1 MMKKLLAILLC
12 YLPLALNSQTNPE
25 VYLLDIVKDGDSLL
39 FLNPRNIS
47 NNEGYDNQPSF
58 FDDKHLLY
66 SSTRNE
72 QTDIKKYVIGNG
84 EASWLSDTPNG
95 SEYSPLRIPGTDDI
109 SAIRLDNDGTQLL
122 YRYSTTQ
129 GTPEVLLKDMK
140 VGYHLWFNRDIL
152 ITTVLT
158 EGTMDLAVTNFK
170 DNSSYTVQ
178 KNVGRSLH
186 KIPNSNLISYIS
198 KDDVLGTIKSL
209 DPISGATKEITRL
222 FLMKDDVCWLE
233 DGTLLTGYG
242 NMLYSYHPKKDDNW
256 KLTHTFEDKS
266 INMISRLAVDSNGTR
281 LAMVADISPEVVV
294 QKQIAALNARDID
307 AFLDTFSDDAKVYG
321 YGGLLL
327 YQGKQKIQQE
337 FAAYFDSAP
346 DINYSIEK
354 KIVMDN
360 KVHHEALITANN
372 KTLVTTYHYTVT
384 NGKIS
389 SLTFFVAP

>member
-1 MMKKLLAILLC
+1 MKKLLAIALC
-12 YLPLALNSQTNPE
+12 YLPLAVNSQSNPE

-58 FDDKHLLY
+58 FDEEHLLF
-66 SSTRNE
+66 SSSRDG
-72 QTDIKKYVIGNG
+72 QTDIKQYVIGSG

-95 SEYSPLRIPGTDDI
+95 SEYSPLRIPGTNDI

-122 YRYSTTQ
+122 YRYSTTHE
-129 GTPEVLLKDMK
+129 TPEVLLKDMK

-152 ITTVLT
+152 ITTFLI
-158 EGTMDLAVTNFK
+158 EGRMDLVVTNFK

-186 KIPNSNLISYIS
+186 KIPNSNFISYIS

-222 FLMKDDVCWLE
+222 FLMKDDVCWLS

-242 NMLYSYHPKKDDNW
+242 NMLYSYQPNMDNKW
-256 KLTHTFEDKS
+256 KLTHVFKDKT
-266 INMISRLAVDSNGTR
+266 INMISRLAVNPNTTR
-281 LAMVADISPEVVV
+281 LALVADISPEVVV

-327 YQGKQKIQQE
+327 YQGKIKIKQE
-337 FAAYFDSAP
+337 FATYFDSAP
-346 DINYSIEK
+346 DLNYSVK
-354 KIVMDN
+354 KKVVMDN
-360 KVHHEALITANN
+360 KVHHEALITTNN
-372 KTLVTTYHYTVT
+372 NTLVKTYYYTVAK
-384 NGKIS
+384 GKIS
-389 SLTFFVAP
+389 SLTFYVEP

>member
-1 MMKKLLAILLC
+1 MKKFLAIVLC

-72 QTDIKKYVIGNG
+72 QTDIKQYVISSG

-95 SEYSPLRIPGTDDI
+95 SEYSPLRIPGTNDI

-129 GTPEVLLKDMK
+129 EIPEVLLKGMK

-152 ITTVLT
+152 ITTVLI
-158 EGTMDLAVTNFK
+158 EGRMDLVVSNFK

-209 DPISGATKEITRL
+209 DPITGATKEITRL
-222 FLMKDDVCWLE
+222 FLMKDDVCWLSN
-233 DGTLLTGYG
+233 GTLLTGYG
-242 NMLYSYHPKKDDNW
+242 NKLFKFHPKRDKDW
-256 KLTHTFEDKS
+256 TLAHIFEDKD
-266 INMISRLAVDSNGTR
+266 INMISRLAVNSNATQ
-281 LAMVADISPEVVV
+281 LALVADISPEVVV
-294 QKQIAALNARDID
+294 QKQIAALNTRDID

-327 YQGKQKIQQE
+327 YQGKQKIKQE
-337 FAAYFDSAP
+337 FATYFDSAP
-346 DINYSIEK
+346 DIYYNIEK

-372 KTLVTTYHYTVT
+372 KTHMTTYYYTVA

-389 SLTFFVAP
+389 SLTFFIAP

>member
-1 MMKKLLAILLC
+1 MKKLLAIALC

-72 QTDIKKYVIGNG
+72 QTDIKKYIISSG

-95 SEYSPLRIPGTDDI
+95 SEYSPLRIPGTNDI

-129 GTPEVLLKDMK
+129 ETPEVLLKDMK

-158 EGTMDLAVTNFK
+158 EGRMDLVVTNFK

-222 FLMKDDVCWLE
+222 FLMKDDVCWLA

-242 NMLYSYHPKKDDNW
+242 NMLYSYHPKKEDDW
-256 KLTHTFEDKS
+256 KLTHTFEDNS
-266 INMISRLAVDSNGTR
+266 INLISRLAVNSNATR

-294 QKQIAALNARDID
+294 QKQIVAFNTRDLD

-327 YQGKQKIQQE
+327 YQGKQKIKQE
-337 FAAYFDSAP
+337 FATYFDSAP

-372 KTLVTTYHYTVT
+372 KTLVTTYYYTVA